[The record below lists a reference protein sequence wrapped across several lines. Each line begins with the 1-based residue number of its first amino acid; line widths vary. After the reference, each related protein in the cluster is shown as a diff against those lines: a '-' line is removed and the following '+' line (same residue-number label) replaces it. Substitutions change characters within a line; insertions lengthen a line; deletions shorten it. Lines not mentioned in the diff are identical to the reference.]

1 MEMDK
6 IELKDFIA
14 AHVVQGILA
23 NEGETLQLLMKDS
36 REKSLEQL
44 ASAVWEIT
52 EAIIKE
58 RNKRNDR

>member
-1 MEMDK
+1 MEK

-23 NEGETLQLLMKDS
+23 NEAEALQLVIKGS
-36 REKSLEQL
+36 REQALKEL

-58 RNKRNDR
+58 RDKRNDR